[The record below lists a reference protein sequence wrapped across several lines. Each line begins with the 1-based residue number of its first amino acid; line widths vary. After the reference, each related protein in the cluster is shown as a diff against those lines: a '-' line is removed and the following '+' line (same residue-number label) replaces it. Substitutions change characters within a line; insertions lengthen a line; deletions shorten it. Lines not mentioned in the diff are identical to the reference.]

1 MYNMFNNALNPT
13 MLGLKK
19 YHNGQ
24 CNRSNNN
31 EKKITPCKR
40 IFKSVTAIQQ
50 KSYHSIRKSVSNLP
64 VICII

>member
-1 MYNMFNNALNPT
+1 MYNMLNNALNPT

-31 EKKITPCKR
+31 EKKYTM
-40 IFKSVTAIQQ
+40 Q
-50 KSYHSIRKSVSNLP
+50 KNFQIRNGDSAKILSFDSEVC
-64 VICII
+64 V